1 MLIGFSKLDE
11 ATIEVMDGGAGPI
24 AARMVVNEVGR
35 FVECRVLPGSSIGE
49 HVQKSGNDVNFV
61 VSGHGYATCDGTR
74 EELTPGVCHV
84 CPKGSRHAI
93 FNDGQEDLVLWT
105 VVM

>member
-1 MLIGFSKLDE
+1 MLIDFSKLDE
-11 ATIEVMDGGAGPI
+11 ASLERMDGGAGSI

-61 VSGHGYATCDGTR
+61 VSGRGHAICDGTR
-74 EELTPGVCHV
+74 EELAPGTLI
-84 CPKGSRHAI
+84 KSI
-93 FNDGQEDLVLWT
+93 
-105 VVM
+105 